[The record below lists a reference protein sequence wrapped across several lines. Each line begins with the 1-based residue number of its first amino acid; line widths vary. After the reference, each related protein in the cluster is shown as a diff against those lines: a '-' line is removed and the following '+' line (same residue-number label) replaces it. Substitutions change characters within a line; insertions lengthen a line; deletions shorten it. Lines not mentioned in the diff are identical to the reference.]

1 MISIE
6 YTTGL
11 RYILYTNFSLS
22 VMKLEPVERK
32 FQEDVDRKVVISNIQ
47 EKLPKISK
55 QNGNVASDK
64 EEGEEKEIN
73 EEKNKEGSKNEEKDQ
88 EEEQEKKH
96 DDETTESSGDSNEEQ
111 RSSKTPDLVP
121 KSFQDKR

>member
-1 MISIE
+1 MISTE
-6 YTTGL
+6 FVTGI
-11 RYILYTNFSLS
+11 RHILYSNSSLS

-47 EKLPKISK
+47 DKLPKISK
-55 QNGNVASDK
+55 QNGNVASEK
-64 EEGEEKEIN
+64 EEGEEKEI
-73 EEKNKEGSKNEEKDQ
+73 EEEKSKEGNKNKEKEQ

-96 DDETTESSGDSNEEQ
+96 DHETTESSGDSNEEQ